1 MENLETHNSATRQW
15 IERVSEWAPTIG
27 QAHPVFGRFAD
38 LGGLILT
45 GSTTLGVVD
54 EYSDLDLELVLS
66 EDAVAQVDTASP
78 TRYIECHLDGKPG
91 SVIVVSADAWNNSVG
106 ACDMPLIAE
115 LRCAVMIA
123 GVHRKRV
130 AADRYSP
137 PDHESRCPVS
147 VLLIQLLRDAFLP
160 SRGGQP
166 DEPKRR
172 SGRLSQH
179 RAVPPPRTTGLPVN
193 GERAVPLRQ
202 VAVEVGPKNSDG
214 PKVGAPRCPP
224 HGSSRR

>member
-66 EDAVAQVDTASP
+66 EDTVAQVDTASA
-78 TRYIECHLDGKPG
+78 TRYIECHLDGKPGSRWHSMYLECHLDGKPG

-115 LRCAVMIA
+115 PRCAVMIA

-137 PDHESRCPVS
+137 P
-147 VLLIQLLRDAFLP
+147 FMN
-160 SRGGQP
+160 P
-166 DEPKRR
+166 DVR
-172 SGRLSQH
+172 
-179 RAVPPPRTTGLPVN
+179 
-193 GERAVPLRQ
+193 
-202 VAVEVGPKNSDG
+202 
-214 PKVGAPRCPP
+214 
-224 HGSSRR
+224 

>member
-1 MENLETHNSATRQW
+1 
-15 IERVSEWAPTIG
+15 
-27 QAHPVFGRFAD
+27 
-38 LGGLILT
+38 
-45 GSTTLGVVD
+45 
-54 EYSDLDLELVLS
+54 
-66 EDAVAQVDTASP
+66 
-78 TRYIECHLDGKPG
+78 
-91 SVIVVSADAWNNSVG
+91 
-106 ACDMPLIAE
+106 MPLIAE

-123 GVHRKRV
+123 GVNRKRV

-147 VLLIQLLRDAFLP
+147 VLLLQLLRDAFLP